1 MSPISSTLAGAST
14 RGYGGLG
21 ASVVLPATSSYESI
35 QTTVL
40 GSANSTI
47 TFSSIPATFTHLQLR
62 ILARTSDTSESEDFA
77 GIRFNGDT
85 GSNYVHHAMYSTGS
99 GSAGA
104 GVDRPVTY
112 AIAQRLP
119 SNTAGANIF
128 GAIVMDIL
136 DYRNT
141 NKYTT
146 TRNVG
151 GHDRAGSGSLYHE
164 SNHWR
169 NTDAVTSIT
178 IVTSTGLNFLTN
190 SHFALYGIK
199 GA

>member
-21 ASVVLPATSSYESI
+21 ASVVLPVTNSYESI

-40 GSANSTI
+40 SSANSTI

-62 ILARTSDTSESEDFA
+62 ILARTSQTAEVDDFA
-77 GIRFNGDT
+77 AIRFNGDS
-85 GSNYVHHAMYSTGS
+85 GNNYVHHVLYSTGS
-99 GSAGA
+99 GNAGS
-104 GVDRPVTY
+104 GEDRPFSS
-112 AIAQRLP
+112 IPGQRLP

-141 NKYTT
+141 NKYTI

-151 GHDRAGSGSLYHE
+151 GNDRAGSGSLYHE
-164 SNHWR
+164 SNQWR

-178 IVTSTGLNFLTN
+178 ITTSTGLNFLTN